1 MKFFPLKDQVQKNKK
16 ARWMVSYSDFT
27 TVLLALFMVLTVSS
41 NVKVKELEN
50 VIKKENP
57 EVYEK
62 LVETEEKVLTQKE
75 PEAGMNLLLQ
85 GVKNPSN
92 STEITVFEFEKIA
105 KDLSGTEGIEIIE
118 EKGGLTIRIGESL
131 LFDTASAEIK
141 PQSKKTLDKIANV
154 LTKNKKQIRIE
165 GHSDN
170 IPIKN
175 SKYES
180 NWELSSARAS
190 KIANYLIEVKKM
202 DKYRFTVS
210 GLADTKPIG
219 KNSSTEGRSKNRR
232 VDIIVVN

>member
-1 MKFFPLKDQVQKNKK
+1 MKFAPFKEPMQKNKK

-50 VIKKENP
+50 ALNKEKP
-57 EVYEK
+57 QEVVEK
-62 LVETEEKVLTQKE
+62 IDDKERVLSQKE
-75 PEAGMNLLLQ
+75 PESGMNMLLQ

-92 STEITVFEFEKIA
+92 STEITVIEFEKIA
-105 KDLSGTEGIEIIE
+105 RDLSGTEGIEIIE

-175 SKYES
+175 SKFNS
-180 NWELSSARAS
+180 NWELSSVRAS

-219 KNSSTEGRSKNRR
+219 KNSTSEGRSKNRR

>member
-57 EVYEK
+57 EV
-62 LVETEEKVLTQKE
+62 EEKVLTQKE

-92 STEITVFEFEKIA
+92 STEITVIEFEKIA